1 MFLSCIRP
9 YSLNLPSMPSCV
21 SQTNNNPWLSRE
33 ERGKLRASSN
43 TSLLLI
49 RSEQVADLLHQSL
62 LHQNTHKVVFS
73 RKACTMWIETQRRYY
88 RICAWLSFEKL
99 YLCLS
104 NHSFYTGCELK
115 KVSRA
120 ENEKWKKIS
129 LKLKMKRR
137 EFNAFFSSP

>member
-1 MFLSCIRP
+1 MICFWAVSGHTLSTSHQCLHA
-9 YSLNLPSMPSCV
+9 YHKL
-21 SQTNNNPWLSRE
+21 TTTHGWAE
-33 ERGKLRASSN
+33 ERGENWEPATHKSSSN
-43 TSLLLI
+43 EVCRRFAPSVLTPPK
-49 RSEQVADLLHQSL
+49 HTQSS
-62 LHQNTHKVVFS
+62 FS

>member
-21 SQTNNNPWLSRE
+21 SQTNNNPWLR
-33 ERGKLRASSN
+33 RGEGKTESQQHKSSSN
-43 TSLLLI
+43 KVWTGRRFAPSVLTPPK
-49 RSEQVADLLHQSL
+49 HTQSS
-62 LHQNTHKVVFS
+62 FS

-88 RICAWLSFEKL
+88 RICAWLSFFKKL
-99 YLCLS
+99 YICLS